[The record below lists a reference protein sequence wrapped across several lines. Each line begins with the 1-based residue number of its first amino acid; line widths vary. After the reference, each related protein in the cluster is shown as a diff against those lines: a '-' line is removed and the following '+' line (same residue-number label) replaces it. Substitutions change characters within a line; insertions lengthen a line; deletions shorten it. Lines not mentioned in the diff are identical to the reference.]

1 MQAKAGKGVQ
11 LAKTGCAFIG
21 AWLLAGHCVADA
33 LPAAAAYAQVPDMET
48 VRISPDG
55 QLLAWI
61 GLENGKPAVSV
72 YDLDSKRFLKP
83 IDAGERYRLRNLAWA
98 DNQTLLITLSF
109 NETIDPL
116 SIIPS
121 REIYTRILAFDVNS
135 SMGSFLLLNAERR
148 QYVSNAELLR
158 IHTGRPRSVVM
169 SSPDFLYEG
178 GCARGAAQLAF
189 YPWPSFEC
197 WQHSLFEVDL
207 RTGEGKVIDGG
218 TSDTIK
224 WIVTAEGQPAAR
236 IEWSRPKHGVR
247 VSVPRNG
254 GWRSLYHSDDYFALQ
269 PSALSSDGSAL
280 IAVGSRDGKRSG
292 VWRMPIDGS
301 EITQLHESDTDV
313 ESIVQDPYTA
323 APVGYRIGGL
333 TEYVEWLDG
342 KYRQVQAA
350 AERAFPGRRVT
361 IEDRSENFKRIVL
374 RTDGTALAPA
384 YYVVD
389 FERGTADMIGEA
401 YPVLTSATLAQRQPI
416 EYKAGDGLMIP
427 AYLTLPSGRDPGN
440 LPLVVIAHDGPQGRD
455 HADFDWR
462 SQFLASRGYA
472 VLQPQYRGTSGF
484 GGEFERAGREHWGD
498 AVQDDVADGVRYLI
512 EQRIADPSR
521 VCILGDGF
529 GGYIAMAGAAHRPDL
544 YRCAAS
550 INGVSDLHAM
560 YDYLLQTRF
569 DKTMPIAA
577 WRDRIGNPYAVILET
592 QSPVRTAERIRLP
605 ILLIH
610 AKDDAVVPFRQS
622 ERFAQELE
630 QQRKAYELIE
640 LKGED
645 HGLSSGESR
654 TRVLEALEEFLAT
667 NLRPGAALPGRP

>member
-1 MQAKAGKGVQ
+1 MQAKAQGGVR
-11 LAKTGCAFIG
+11 LTSTGCAIIG
-21 AWLLAGHCVADA
+21 AWLMAAPCAAVGP
-33 LPAAAAYAQVPDMET
+33 PAAAVFARMPDMET

-61 GLENGKPAVSV
+61 GLENDKPAVSV

-83 IDAGERYRLRNLAWA
+83 IDAGERYRLRDLAWA

-121 REIYTRILAFDVNS
+121 REVYFRILAFDVKS
-135 SMGSFLLLNAERR
+135 GTGSFLLLNADRR

-189 YPWPSFEC
+189 YPWPGFEC

-218 TSDTIK
+218 TSETIK
-224 WIVTAEGQPAAR
+224 WIVNAGGQPAAR
-236 IEWSRPKHGVR
+236 VEWSQPKHGVR
-247 VSVPRNG
+247 ISVPRNG
-254 GWRSLYHSDDYFALQ
+254 GWKSLYHSDDYFELQ
-269 PSALSSDGSAL
+269 PGALSADGNAL
-280 IAVGSRDGKRSG
+280 IAVGSRGGNRSR
-292 VWRMPIDGS
+292 VWRMPIDGG
-301 EITQLHESDTDV
+301 EIAQLYESDKDV
-313 ESIVQDPYTA
+313 ESIVQDGFAA

-333 TEYVEWLDG
+333 TEHVEWQDA

-361 IEDRSENFKRIVL
+361 IEDRSENFKRTVL

-384 YYVVD
+384 YFVVD
-389 FERGTADMIGEA
+389 FEHGTADMIGEA
-401 YPVLTSATLAQRQPI
+401 YPVLTATTLAQRQPI
-416 EYKAGDGLMIP
+416 EYKAGDGLTIP
-427 AYLTLPSGRDPGN
+427 AYLTLPFGRDPKN

-462 SQFLASRGYA
+462 SQFFASRGYA

-484 GGEFERAGREHWGD
+484 GGDFERAGREHWGD
-498 AVQDDVADGVRYLI
+498 AVQDDIADGAKYLI
-512 EQRIADPSR
+512 EQRVADPSR
-521 VCILGDGF
+521 VCIVGDGF
-529 GGYIAMAGAAHRPDL
+529 GGYIAMAGAAHRPEL

-550 INGVSDLHAM
+550 INGVSDLRAM

-569 DKTMPIAA
+569 DRTMPIAA

-592 QSPVRTAERIRLP
+592 QAPVRAAERIRVP

-630 QQRKAYELIE
+630 QRHKAYELIE

-654 TRVLEALEEFLAT
+654 IRVLEALEKFLAT
-667 NLRPGAALPGRP
+667 NLQPDAALPGRP